1 MSLTSPLPLGQWCC
15 SNLILLISN
24 RVKCVFFSAF
34 TSINESDGG
43 LIDTLNARS
52 TARRQY
58 SGTELHYHF
67 THVSSLP
74 NYPTKW
80 RKCQNINV
88 YQHREVMEMNSF
100 SLCLTILTPILS
112 LLCCIFSLFIFFFH
126 LLFPLWRLIF
136 LSVSLYCLFLLSCD
150 LGSNLT
156 YNIGVQQCTKF
167 TV

>member
-24 RVKCVFFSAF
+24 RVKCVFFIFYFFLLLLAL
-34 TSINESDGG
+34 ISDGG

-67 THVSSLP
+67 THVSSPP

-112 LLCCIFSLFIFFFH
+112 LLCCIVSLFIFFFH
-126 LLFPLWRLIF
+126 LLCFHF
-136 LSVSLYCLFLLSCD
+136 GVLSFSPSACIVSFFCHVI
-150 LGSNLT
+150 LGQT
-156 YNIGVQQCTKF
+156 
-167 TV
+167 